1 MDPREPS
8 GSEGRWLP
16 AAIRRHPLV
25 AFFVL
30 AYAFSWSAEL
40 VLFVLLGAPA
50 AVVVPLIT
58 FGPTVAAV
66 TVTAAVEGRP
76 GLGRLA
82 ARMRLWRIDGRWY
95 LVALVGIPLAYLAGA
110 FVMPGVIGSY
120 TPVAPAGWIIEYAIV
135 LTLGGVIGGP
145 LGEEPGWR
153 GFALPRLQAQLGPLG
168 ATFLLGVLWAGWHF
182 PQFLMPEWADQN
194 GGVSISS
201 VAVFVLTVMAICVLM
216 TWIFNHSRA
225 SIFLAILAHSSVN
238 TSQVMLNQLF
248 PGAATSDVAG
258 LIGFGVLAI
267 AVLVVTRGHLGFVVA
282 TTRPRLSMAAAPAR
296 T

>member
-1 MDPREPS
+1 MDTRERFA
-8 GSEGRWLP
+8 SEGRSLP
-16 AAIRRHPLV
+16 AAIRQHPMV

-50 AVVVPLIT
+50 AIVVPVMT

-66 TVTAAVEGRP
+66 IVTALLEGRP

-110 FVMPGVIGSY
+110 LVMPGVIGSY
-120 TPVAPAGWIIEYAIV
+120 TAVAPAGWIVESVIV

-168 ATFLLGVLWAGWHF
+168 ATFLLGLLWAGWHF

-194 GGVSISS
+194 GGVTISS
-201 VAVFVLTVMAICVLM
+201 VAVFVLTVMSICVLM

-225 SIFLAILAHSSVN
+225 SIFLAMVAHSSVN
-238 TSQVMLNQLF
+238 ASQVMLNQLF
-248 PGAATSDVAG
+248 PGASTSDVAG

-267 AVLVVTRGHLGFVVA
+267 AVLVVTRGHLGFVAV
-282 TTRPRLSMAAAPAR
+282 TTKPRLSMAAAPAR
-296 T
+296 A